1 MFRVS
6 GHSSLSNALS
16 TLQEAGNVS
25 LKAKETLEQV
35 SPTKV
40 EKTVDLNL
48 QVQKTVDVPPGLQ
61 APIQPPSPALPPMY
75 TLTGVGE
82 LTPEEPVYIPAPEPE
97 PSSLIPRVLPAIVG
111 LF

>member
-1 MFRVS
+1 MYRVS
-6 GHSSLSNALS
+6 GQSSLNNALS
-16 TLQEAGNVS
+16 ALQEAGNVS
-25 LKAKETLEQV
+25 LQAKETLEQV

-40 EKTVDLNL
+40 EKSIDLNL
-48 QVQKTVDVPPGLQ
+48 QVNKTVDIPPGLQ
-61 APIQPPSPALPPMY
+61 TPVQPSSFALPPTY
-75 TLTGVGE
+75 ALTGVGE